1 MEKRVTLHSYL
12 RVPGATTEAGISHR
26 SPRKA
31 VVDKVKK
38 SIGSSG
44 ELSRWRSER
53 VFWTE
58 ATVTTKSWR

>member
-31 VVDKVKK
+31 VDKVK

-53 VFWTE
+53 VF
-58 ATVTTKSWR
+58 